1 MERKLSQKLLAW
13 KNSSVRK
20 PLLLL
25 RGARQ
30 VGKTWL
36 MQEFG
41 SKYFSDTVYVNFE
54 TSRSL
59 RLLFEQGLD
68 LPRIIQGLE
77 IQVGKVIDP
86 KKCLLLFDEI
96 QECPEALTSLKFF
109 QEQLPSYFIVAAGSL
124 LGVALH
130 HQTSFPVGKVE
141 FLDLFPLSFT
151 EFLEAIGEMPLAKLI
166 YHLDWELI
174 LPFLETLTHYLRSTI
189 LLEGC
194 LRL

>member
-1 MERKLSQKLLAW
+1 M
-13 KNSSVRK
+13 
-20 PLLLL
+20 
-25 RGARQ
+25 
-30 VGKTWL
+30 
-36 MQEFG
+36 
-41 SKYFSDTVYVNFE
+41 
-54 TSRSL
+54 
-59 RLLFEQGLD
+59 
-68 LPRIIQGLE
+68 E